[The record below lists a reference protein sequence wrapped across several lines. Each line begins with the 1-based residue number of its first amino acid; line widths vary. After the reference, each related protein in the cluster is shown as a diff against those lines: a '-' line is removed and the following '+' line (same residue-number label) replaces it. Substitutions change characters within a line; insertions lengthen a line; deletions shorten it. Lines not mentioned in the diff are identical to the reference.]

1 MNWRRMTKCT
11 MWVLVLATGLAA
23 CDRKEN
29 AATGPGGET
38 MVRIGSVS
46 PLTGP
51 QAHLGKDNA
60 NGARLAIDEINA
72 TGVTLAGKKVKFE
85 LLTEDDQADPK
96 IATIVADKLID
107 QRVAGVIGH
116 LNSGTSIPASKRYH
130 EAGIPQISPSA
141 TAIAYTAQGFNT
153 TYRVMTNDLQQG

>member
-1 MNWRRMTKCT
+1 M
-11 MWVLVLATGLAA
+11 MWVLVLATGLTA
-23 CDRKEN
+23 CDKQEN

-72 TGVTLAGKKVKFE
+72 TGVTLGGKKVKLE
-85 LLTEDDQADPK
+85 LLAEDDQADPK

-116 LNSGTSIPASKRYH
+116 LKIGRAH
-130 EAGIPQISPSA
+130 
-141 TAIAYTAQGFNT
+141 
-153 TYRVMTNDLQQG
+153 V

>member
-1 MNWRRMTKCT
+1 MNARRMTKCM
-11 MWVLVLATGLAA
+11 MWVLALVTGLTA

-29 AATGPGGET
+29 SAMGPNGET

-72 TGVTLAGKKVKFE
+72 TGITLGGKVSQPAVVVAAVDDAGGAPAFV
-85 LLTEDDQADPK
+85 LW
-96 IATIVADKLID
+96 
-107 QRVAGVIGH
+107 RIG
-116 LNSGTSIPASKRYH
+116 PA
-130 EAGIPQISPSA
+130 
-141 TAIAYTAQGFNT
+141 
-153 TYRVMTNDLQQG
+153 